1 MRGAIAYDDP
11 DDDKTPVPGEDEDE
25 ARTIVMER
33 RAIAAAAPRVP
44 SSSPPA
50 AEDQRLTLFDPHC
63 VPSRW
68 RRVAAWLRHAGR
80 SLARLLQP
88 VIALPM
94 LPPLPPPK
102 RSPTLVCAN
111 TASLEEVFHLLW
123 RLDHEEVCAVGRVA
137 HHVLAARALGP
148 EPMTDAHVLFVLS
161 RLWPDTDGTVML
173 ERLRDRMSR
182 LPRVVLDEAL
192 LRLEAREEIALLPA
206 DQNDLRGEGAALRH
220 PTRGML
226 SRCAIRGAE

>member
-11 DDDKTPVPGEDEDE
+11 DDDKTPVPGEEEDE

-102 RSPTLVCAN
+102 
-111 TASLEEVFHLLW
+111 
-123 RLDHEEVCAVGRVA
+123 
-137 HHVLAARALGP
+137 
-148 EPMTDAHVLFVLS
+148 
-161 RLWPDTDGTVML
+161 
-173 ERLRDRMSR
+173 
-182 LPRVVLDEAL
+182 
-192 LRLEAREEIALLPA
+192 LLPA
-206 DQNDLRGEGAALRH
+206 DQNDLRWEGAALRH